1 MAYGIATSTE
11 VAYFTYIYAKISG
24 EHYRLVCKSG
34 VCEKLAKMR
43 PGYKLDKGLSPSWS
57 ISLWHNFASA
67 CLHVLDRLQVI
78 FVVDDVVDV
87 VVVDVVDVV
96 VVVVDVGIVVVDL
109 LGLRGLNYVSLAMVS
124 CATCVSFF
132 LPSVRSAI
140 YFHSQVSHVYHTVGI
155 DRSIFAVLFSCI
167 T

>member
-24 EHYRLVCKSG
+24 EHYRLVCKPG
-34 VCEKLAKMR
+34 DYEKLAKMR

-67 CLHVLDRLQVI
+67 CLHVLDRLQVVVV
-78 FVVDDVVDV
+78 VVDDVVFV
-87 VVVDVVDVV
+87 VVVNVVV
-96 VVVVDVGIVVVDL
+96 VVVVDVVFVVVDL
-109 LGLRGLNYVSLAMVS
+109 HGFRGLNYVSLAMVS

-132 LPSVRSAI
+132 LPSVQSAI
-140 YFHSQVSHVYHTVGI
+140 YFHRQVSHIYQTVGI
-155 DRSIFAVLFSCI
+155 SRDEGGAQSS
-167 T
+167 

>member
-34 VCEKLAKMR
+34 DYEKLAKMR
-43 PGYKLDKGLSPSWS
+43 PGYKLDKGVSPSWS

-78 FVVDDVVDV
+78 VVVDDVVAV
-87 VVVDVVDVV
+87 VVVDVVDVVDVV
-96 VVVVDVGIVVVDL
+96 VVVVDVGIVAVDL

-140 YFHSQVSHVYHTVGI
+140 YFHRQVSYVYHTLGI
-155 DRSIFAVLFSCI
+155 CREGI
-167 T
+167 TQSS

>member
-1 MAYGIATSTE
+1 MQVAYGIATSTE

-34 VCEKLAKMR
+34 DYEKLAKMR
-43 PGYKLDKGLSPSWS
+43 PGYKLDKGVSPSWS

-78 FVVDDVVDV
+78 VVVDDVVA
-87 VVVDVVDVV
+87 VDVVDVV
-96 VVVVDVGIVVVDL
+96 VVVVVDVGIVAVDL